1 MLKEYGYTRIST
13 PTQSI
18 DRQVRNIK
26 ALYPDAEIVKEAYT
40 GTKIAGR
47 AAFEGLLKQVERDI
61 KNNHSVVIIF
71 DSVSRMSRDEKEG
84 FELYQRLYEL
94 GVELVFLKEPHIN
107 TSVYREAL
115 QRQLQVANTGDKD
128 TDAFVKDITE
138 AINRF
143 SMRLAAKQIELAFI
157 QSAKEVNDLHQRTK
171 EGLLTARLEGRVGGR
186 KAGVKINVRKK
197 EPMKEKIRKYS
208 KDFEG
213 SLNDKECMEFIGIAR
228 NTYYKYKKELKEGI

>member
-228 NTYYKYKKELKEGI
+228 NTYYKYKKELK

>member
-213 SLNDKECMEFIGIAR
+213 SLSDKECMEFIGIAR
-228 NTYYKYKKELKEGI
+228 NTYYKYKKELKEGV

>member
-1 MLKEYGYTRIST
+1 MLKKYGYARIST

-18 DRQVRNIK
+18 DRQVRNINT
-26 ALYPDAEIVKEAYT
+26 LYPDAEIVKEAYT

-61 KNNHSVVIIF
+61 RNNHSVVIIF

-84 FELYQRLYEL
+84 FELYQRLFEL

-107 TSVYREAL
+107 TSVYREAQ

-128 TDAFVKDITE
+128 TDAFVREITE

-186 KAGVKINVRKK
+186 RAGAKINVRKK

-228 NTYYKYKKELKEGI
+228 NTYYKYKKELKEGV

>member
-171 EGLLTARLEGRVGGR
+171 EGLLTSRLEGRVGGR

>member
-228 NTYYKYKKELKEGI
+228 NTYYKYKKELKEGV